1 MTNFEVIVLGASG
14 TYPRPDGACSGFLL
28 RSGPTQ
34 VWVDAG
40 PGTFSN
46 LQKHTPYSE
55 LRALILSHL
64 HIDHITDLYAFYY
77 ALRYSSESK
86 GPTGFEVYAP
96 GKAEDHLDKLVSTTG
111 PDGFGGYFTFQ
122 PIKSGDELKM
132 EAFLFRFQETAHP
145 IETMAMRVEAGR
157 RSLVYT
163 ADTAPSEAV
172 VELAR
177 GVDVLI
183 AEATMQSPG
192 TASRPVHMT
201 AEEAGQ
207 MARDAG
213 AKRLVLTHIAPT
225 LDPAVSVE
233 QAKIHFEGEVVA
245 AEDHMRLEV

>member
-1 MTNFEVIVLGASG
+1 VTNLEAIVLGASG
-14 TYPRPDGACSGFLL
+14 TYPRPDGACSGFLV
-28 RSGPTQ
+28 RSGPTE

-46 LQKHTPYSE
+46 LQQHTAYGE
-55 LRALILSHL
+55 LRAVVLSHL
-64 HIDHITDLYAFYY
+64 HVDHITDLYPFYY
-77 ALRYSSESK
+77 ALRFSAESK
-86 GPTGFEVYAP
+86 GPTGLEVYAP
-96 GKAEDHLDKLVSTTG
+96 GQAEAHLEKLVSTTG
-111 PDGFGGYFTFQ
+111 PDGFGGYFHFQ
-122 PIKSGDELKM
+122 PIKSGDELQ
-132 EAFLFRFQETAHP
+132 LDGLHFRFQETAHP
-145 IETMAMRVEAGR
+145 IETMAMRVEAGG

-207 MARDAG
+207 MARDSG

-225 LDPAVSVE
+225 LDRDVSVE
-233 QAKIHFEGEVVA
+233 QAKIHFQGEVVA
-245 AEDHMRLEV
+245 AADHMRLEV